1 MQFSDHNKVV
11 RIDHFFSKSKV
22 TQLIKFGIV
31 GCSGLVIDFAITY
44 FFKEYVGLNRF
55 IANALG
61 FGAAVTNNYFIHRF
75 WTFKNNEKRIA
86 QQFLKFLM
94 VSIIGLGLNTLCIYT
109 IQQWGHL
116 SFYVAKFIAIV
127 LVFIWNY
134 TINAQITFKKNEV

>member
-1 MQFSDHNKVV
+1 MQFSDHNKIV

-44 FFKEYVGLNRF
+44 FFKEYLGLNRF

-75 WTFKNNEKRIA
+75 WTFKNNEKRVA

-134 TINAQITFKKNEV
+134 TVNAQITFKKNEV